1 MKFRK
6 PLGRS
11 GAQLGIE
18 LGCVVGLSVASGYYI
33 WTPLFEDIKR
43 KQLKEKS
50 EVVAEKP
57 KGN

>member
-1 MKFRK
+1 MKFRNRF
-6 PLGRS
+6 GRS

-18 LGCVVGLSVASGYYI
+18 LGFVIGLGVVSGYYI

-50 EVVAEKP
+50 DVVAEKP